1 MTGRQQ
7 LGVVAVVLAAI
18 AGIGY
23 GVTRL
28 LGNELTPMGVGTH
41 APDFTAA
48 TLDTPARHMSL
59 ADFKGQVVLV
69 NIWATWCQPCRVE
82 IPSIERLYQTY
93 GPRGLR
99 VVAVSVDDSG
109 SQNAIRAF
117 VHDMGMTF
125 QVLHDPSGKIEHA
138 YQTTGYPETVIVG
151 RDGVIR
157 KKIAGAVDW
166 NSEGNRKLI
175 EHLLAE

>member
-1 MTGRQQ
+1 
-7 LGVVAVVLAAI
+7 
-18 AGIGY
+18 
-23 GVTRL
+23 
-28 LGNELTPMGVGTH
+28 
-41 APDFTAA
+41 
-48 TLDTPARHMSL
+48 
-59 ADFKGQVVLV
+59 
-69 NIWATWCQPCRVE
+69 QPCRVE